1 MRSPTRCKGVAQIP
15 GHPAATLAGL
25 SGLVL
30 AVVLLWSGA
39 IGTARA
45 QDSAVN
51 PRQTWQLLDYLAVD
65 YAGAVKDGRVIEP
78 SEYAEMREFAATVR
92 EQVVALPATQG
103 QAALRVQADRLVAA
117 IEAKRDP
124 DAVADLAHGMADDL
138 LASYPVGAVPPKSLD
153 PARAA
158 PLYAQQCA
166 ACHGP
171 RGQADGPAAVGLD
184 PPPIAF
190 TDANRAARRS
200 VFGLYEVIS
209 QGVEGTSMGSFASL
223 SDADRWAL
231 AFYIGG
237 MAYTPED
244 RARGEAMW
252 RDDAGLH
259 AQLPSL
265 EALTR
270 SSQSDLA
277 KRLDAGQALA
287 ITAYLRA
294 HPDAMGVH
302 TAGGDATRP
311 FALARQRLS
320 DSVAAYRAGNA
331 AQAKTFALSAYLDGV
346 EPVEPTLAARDRDLM
361 REIETEMGSF
371 RTQLGGNAPPEKIQ
385 AQANRISTLF
395 DRAEIALGESKSD
408 NLTAFLGSF
417 TILLREGLEAL
428 LIVVGMIAFLRKAER
443 RDALRYVHAGW
454 VGALLAGLLTWA
466 AATYFINISGAN
478 RELTEGLSSL
488 FAAAVLLSVGI
499 WMHQKSLAGR
509 WQRYLHEKMSAAM
522 TRRSAIF
529 LFTLAFV
536 AVYREVF
543 ETILFFIAMWSR
555 QNSGA
560 IVAGLV
566 AGSVAL
572 AGVSFWMLRLS
583 KRLPISRFFSW
594 SSILIAV
601 LAVVLVGKG
610 VAALQEAGWVPMA
623 LVSAPRIDWLGVYPS
638 WQSLLAQCVVAA
650 IAIAGFAMNAYSG
663 RTMQATAKP

>member
-1 MRSPTRCKGVAQIP
+1 MRSRIRSDDGARLAGGPVA
-15 GHPAATLAGL
+15 ALAGL
-25 SGLVL
+25 A
-30 AVVLLWSGA
+30 AVVLAIVLLWAGVVGA
-39 IGTARA
+39 ALA
-45 QDSAVN
+45 QDAAVN

-65 YAGAVKDGRVIEP
+65 YAGAVQDGQVIDA

-92 EQVVALPATQG
+92 EQLAALPATDG

-138 LASYPVGAVPPKSLD
+138 LASYPVGAVPATAPD

-166 ACHGP
+166 ACHGAT
-171 RGQADGPAAVGLD
+171 GQADGPLAAALD
-184 PPPIAF
+184 PPAIAF
-190 TDANRAARRS
+190 TDAHRAARRS

-223 SDADRWAL
+223 SEADRWNL
-231 AFYIGG
+231 AFYVGG
-237 MAYTPED
+237 MAYSDED

-252 RDDAGLH
+252 RDEAGLR

-270 SSQSDLA
+270 SSQADLA
-277 KRLDAGQALA
+277 KRLDAGQARA

-294 HPDAMGVH
+294 HPAAVDGHA
-302 TAGGDATRP
+302 AGGAAGP

-320 DSVAAYRAGNA
+320 ASVEAYRAGNA

-346 EPVEPTLAARDRDLM
+346 EPVEPTLATRDRDLM
-361 REIETEMGSF
+361 HAIEAEMGSF
-371 RTQLGGNAPPEKIQ
+371 RSQLGGNTPPDAIQ
-385 AQANRISTLF
+385 AQASKIGTLF
-395 DRAEIALGESKSD
+395 DRAEIALDHSSSD
-408 NLTAFLGSF
+408 SLTSFLGSF

-428 LIVVGMIAFLRKAER
+428 LIVIGMIAFLRKAER
-443 RDALRYVHAGW
+443 RDALPYVHAGW
-454 VGALLAGLLTWA
+454 LGALLAGGVTWA
-466 AATYFINISGAN
+466 AATYMIDISGAN
-478 RELTEGLSSL
+478 RELTEGLSAL

-499 WMHQKSLAGR
+499 WMHQKSVAGR
-509 WQRYLHEKMSAAM
+509 WQRYLHAKMSAAM
-522 TRRSAIF
+522 TRRSAVF

-543 ETILFFIAMWSR
+543 ETILFYIAMWNK
-555 QNSGA
+555 QNGGA
-560 IVAGLV
+560 ILAGLA
-566 AGSVAL
+566 AGSLVLAAVAW
-572 AGVSFWMLRLS
+572 WMLRVS
-583 KRLPISRFFSW
+583 RRLPIARFFSI

-610 VAALQEAGWVPMA
+610 IAALQEAGWVPMA
-623 LVSAPRIDWLGVYPS
+623 LVAVPRVEWLGVYPS
-638 WQSLLAQCVVAA
+638 WQSLLAQCAVAVAA
-650 IAIAGFAMNAYSG
+650 IIGFAINARAG
-663 RTMQATAKP
+663 RALQPAAKP